1 VAVTALIFVF
11 VLLVAALR
19 HVQAGRTMKGDVV
32 EMPGTNFSIA
42 VLALVSPLLVCP
54 AAAAQ
59 SPQHKTVLTV
69 QWSSEDFPTNP
80 IVDAA
85 IRRVLSSRSDMLI
98 DHYAEYLESDRF
110 PAAEAAAALR
120 DYIRAKYRGRQIDLV
135 IAISDPALQF
145 VLRHRAQLFPNA
157 SVVFTGTTAPPPR
170 VRSEGAGLT
179 GVLSGAAFRE
189 TLELALK
196 LHPATE
202 RVFVI
207 AQAASPDFLDRVRDA
222 LNATARPGVKLV
234 YVNEPSIER
243 LTAAIRKAPPR
254 SFVLYIR
261 YSQESPGEVIF
272 PAAVSRTVAEAS
284 PVPVYGAQA
293 SYVGQGIVGGA
304 IRSPEALGTRAA
316 QVALQIL
323 DGTPAQDIPLENER
337 LVPTF
342 DWRQLRRW
350 HIDAA
355 RLPAGSVIQFRDPT
369 VWELYHW
376 YIVGALSLVAFQ
388 ALLISGLLAQHTRR
402 RRAEE
407 VNRARDVAL
416 RTSYERI
423 RQLAGRLINAQEAA
437 CTRIAGDLH
446 DDVGQELAGISIAV
460 SNLKRW
466 RRNVQ
471 EIATQEALS
480 VLQRR
485 ALGLVDRVR
494 RLSHDLH
501 PGTLRHVGL
510 TGALDAYCLEVEQQY
525 GVEVAFTA
533 EGDLRR
539 ISDDAALCLFRIAQ
553 EAMRNAI
560 THGKAR
566 QLRVAAASLECDVQ
580 LTVADDGIGFDLEAA
595 RRKGA
600 GLGLVTMEERA
611 RVVGGEVRLVT
622 RPGNGT
628 TVRARVP
635 GSATGRAQQN
645 VVEEADGD
653 GGRDESSK
661 SLDRRR
667 SQAVRRRYRAAS
679 QRPVRDCGDRRRRQP
694 AERSGAAPA
703 PRRRSAGSVD
713 AERRGA

>member
-11 VLLVAALR
+11 VLLVAVSRRAQSGTTLKG
-19 HVQAGRTMKGDVV
+19 HVLDK
-32 EMPGTNFSIA
+32 PGTHFPAA
-42 VLALVSPLLVCP
+42 VLALAGSLLVCP
-54 AAAAQ
+54 TASAQ
-59 SPQHKTVLTV
+59 SQHHRTVLTV

-80 IVDAA
+80 IVDGA
-85 IRRVLSSRSDMLI
+85 IRQVLSSRSNVLI
-98 DHYAEYLESDRF
+98 DYYAEYLESDRF

-135 IAISDPALQF
+135 IAISEPALQF
-145 VLRHRAQLFPNA
+145 VLRHRHELFPNA
-157 SVVFTGTTAPPPR
+157 PVVFTGTTAPPRR

-179 GVLSGAAFRE
+179 GVLSDVAFRE

-196 LHPATE
+196 LHPSTE
-202 RVFVI
+202 QVFVI
-207 AQAASPDFLDRVRDA
+207 AEAASPDFLDRVRDA
-222 LNATARPGVKLV
+222 LSAAAPPSVKLV
-234 YVNEPSIER
+234 YVNEPSIEH
-243 LTAAIRKAPPR
+243 LTAAIKTAPRR
-254 SFVLYIR
+254 SIVLFIR
-261 YSQESPGEVIF
+261 YSLESPGNVVF
-272 PAAVSRTVAEAS
+272 PAAVSRAVAEAS

-304 IRSPEALGTRAA
+304 IRSPQALGTRAA
-316 QVALQIL
+316 ELALKIL
-323 DGTPAQDIPLENER
+323 DGTRAQDIPLENER

-342 DWRQLRRW
+342 DWRQLQRW
-350 HIDAA
+350 GIDAA

-369 VWELYHW
+369 AWELYQW

-407 VNRARDVAL
+407 VNRTSDAAL

-437 CTRIAGDLH
+437 RTRIAGDLH

-480 VLQRR
+480 ALQRR

-510 TGALDAYCLEVEQQY
+510 AGALDAYCLEVQQQY
-525 GVEVAFTA
+525 GVDVAFTS
-533 EGDLRR
+533 EGNLRS
-539 ISDDAALCLFRIAQ
+539 ISDEAALCLFRIAQ
-553 EAMRNAI
+553 EAMRNAT

-566 QLRVAAASLECDVQ
+566 HLTVAAASLERDVQ
-580 LTVADDGIGFDLEAA
+580 LTIADDGTGFDLEAA
-595 RRKGA
+595 RRQGS

-611 RVVGGEVRLVT
+611 RVAGGSVQLVT
-622 RPGNGT
+622 QPGNGT
-628 TVRARVP
+628 TVRAKVP
-635 GSATGRAQQN
+635 ASATGRAHKN
-645 VVEEADGD
+645 VVEEADGY
-653 GGRDESSK
+653 GGRDESSQ
-661 SLDRRR
+661 SPDRRR

-679 QRPVRDCGDRRRRQP
+679 QRPLRDCRDRRRRQP
-694 AERSGAAPA
+694 TERSGAAPA
-703 PRRRSAGSVD
+703 PRRRFA
-713 AERRGA
+713 

>member
-11 VLLVAALR
+11 VLLIAASR
-19 HVQAGRTMKGDVV
+19 RAQAGTTLKGPAL
-32 EMPGTNFSIA
+32 EMPGAHFPVA
-42 VLALVSPLLVCP
+42 VLALVASLLVCP
-54 AAAAQ
+54 TALAQ
-59 SPQHKTVLTV
+59 SQHHKTVLTV
-69 QWSSEDFPTNP
+69 QWSSKDFPTNP
-80 IVDAA
+80 IVDGA
-85 IRRVLSSRSDMLI
+85 IRQVLSSRSNVLI
-98 DHYAEYLESDRF
+98 DYYAEYLESDRF

-135 IAISDPALQF
+135 IAISEPALQF
-145 VLRHRAQLFPNA
+145 VLRHRHELFPNA
-157 SVVFTGTTAPPPR
+157 PVVFTGTTAPPPR

-179 GVLSGAAFRE
+179 GVLSDVAFRE

-196 LHPATE
+196 LHPFTE
-202 RVFVI
+202 QVFVI
-207 AQAASPDFLDRVRDA
+207 AEAASPDFLARVRDA
-222 LNATARPGVKLV
+222 LSAAAPPPVKLV

-243 LTAAIRKAPPR
+243 LTAAIKTVPR
-254 SFVLYIR
+254 RSIVLYIR
-261 YSQESPGEVIF
+261 YSQESPGNVVF
-272 PAAVSRTVAEAS
+272 PAAVSRAVAEAS

-304 IRSPEALGTRAA
+304 IRSPQALGTRAA
-316 QVALQIL
+316 ELALQIL
-323 DGTPAQDIPLENER
+323 DGTRAQDIPLENER

-350 HIDAA
+350 SIDDA

-369 VWELYHW
+369 AWELYQW

-407 VNRARDVAL
+407 VNRTSDAEL

-423 RQLAGRLINAQEAA
+423 RELAGRLINAQEAA
-437 CTRIAGDLH
+437 RTRIAGDLH

-480 VLQRR
+480 ALQGR

-510 TGALDAYCLEVEQQY
+510 AGALDAYCLEVEQQY
-525 GVEVAFTA
+525 GVEVAFTSQ
-533 EGDLRR
+533 GDLRSM
-539 ISDDAALCLFRIAQ
+539 SDEAALCLFRIAQ
-553 EAMRNAI
+553 EAMRNAA

-566 QLRVAAASLECDVQ
+566 HLTITVASLEREVQ
-580 LTVADDGIGFDLEAA
+580 LTIADDGIGFDLEAA
-595 RRKGA
+595 RRQRS
-600 GLGLVTMEERA
+600 GLGLITMEERA
-611 RVVGGEVRLVT
+611 RVAGGYVQLVT
-622 RPGNGT
+622 QPGNGM
-628 TVRARVP
+628 TVRAQVP
-635 GSATGRAQQN
+635 ASATGRAHKN
-645 VVEEADGD
+645 VVEEADRY
-653 GGRDESSK
+653 GGRDESSQ
-661 SLDRRR
+661 SSDRRR

-679 QRPVRDCGDRRRRQP
+679 QRPLRDCRDRRRRQP
-694 AERSGAAPA
+694 AERRGAAPA
-703 PRRRSAGSVD
+703 P
-713 AERRGA
+713 